1 MRNLL
6 LVASVLAAFA
16 ASPAARAQSA
26 LPPEL
31 RPSMVLVQSD
41 GAGPATPAPGSL
53 DFDLL
58 EAAKPPPDTGEDRV
72 FRRRRSMLKIHQG
85 VGLGLVALQLSTT
98 AVGQLNYHDKFG
110 STANTDRFRISHATL
125 AYTTLGVFAAN
136 GALALFSPDPPQ
148 KVRRGFDRMTLHKLG
163 MFTAAA
169 GMAGQAALGVWSS
182 RREGYFDQ
190 EDFARAHL
198 VLGYVTL
205 AALATGFSALV
216 F

>member
-1 MRNLL
+1 
-6 LVASVLAAFA
+6 
-16 ASPAARAQSA
+16 
-26 LPPEL
+26 
-31 RPSMVLVQSD
+31 
-41 GAGPATPAPGSL
+41 
-53 DFDLL
+53 
-58 EAAKPPPDTGEDRV
+58 
-72 FRRRRSMLKIHQG
+72 MLKIHQG

-110 STANTDRFRISHATL
+110 STANTDRFRMSHATL

-182 RREGYFDQ
+182 RRE

-205 AALATGFSALV
+205 AALTTGVSALV